1 MNEFTQEKNLM
12 CVKYVVK
19 GSDIEMHSNIMKKI
33 INENINDISS

>member
-12 CVKYVVK
+12 NVKYVVK
-19 GSDIEMHSNIMKKI
+19 VSDIEMHSNIMKKI